1 MENIIYYGVKII
13 FYIALFLF
21 CCLALN
27 IEPKTLLTIFAVVGV
42 LGLIGGIIIRKDS
55 PQKPMDYISQL
66 NNPEECERKMV
77 KLEKRLQSMVSQRD
91 DLNKEIKRLR
101 VECKL
106 LQNKYLELL
115 S

>member
-1 MENIIYYGVKII
+1 MENIIYYGVKIL
-13 FYIALFLF
+13 FYLSILLF
-21 CCLALN
+21 CC
-27 IEPKTLLTIFAVVGV
+27 IVIDPKFVLISLIVAGV
-42 LGLIGGIIIRKDS
+42 CGLIGGIMIRKDS
-55 PQKPMDYISQL
+55 PQKPMDYINQL